1 MKKLKKG
8 KVRTKDGKLKD
19 IYYFTNTKQFNPLGH
34 FDSKT
39 LEDVF
44 NFAYNMSFG
53 GKGAHRNRRSGG
65 THRRKNGEIFTD
77 TYQGKLAEFAIY
89 DYFTKNGIS
98 MALPDLSAYQLGVW
112 DSFDFEINGTKI
124 AVKSTKSFGQLLLL
138 EKKDWNERGQYI
150 PNLESGNADYNAFIL
165 VRIDPSIASVM
176 KQNKL
181 YYSDEAERDRL
192 KNIILTQKSSYDIPG
207 VISRK
212 TLIKLIGQNF
222 FIPKGALLNSER
234 TIMDADNY
242 YIQTGD
248 MKDIKQLVDY
258 LKRKRQY

>member
-1 MKKLKKG
+1 MKKLKKR
-8 KVRTKDGKLKD
+8 KYRTEGGELKD
-19 IYYFTNTKQFNPLGH
+19 IYYFTNTKKFNSLGV
-34 FDSKT
+34 FDSQT

-44 NFAYNMSFG
+44 DFAYDMSFG

-65 THRRKNGEIFTD
+65 TYQRENREIFVD

-98 MALPDLSAYQLGVW
+98 MDLPDLSTYQLGVW

-124 AVKSTKSFGQLLLL
+124 AVKSTKAFGQLLLL
-138 EKKDWNERGQYI
+138 EKKDWNEKGQYI
-150 PNLESGNADYNAFIL
+150 PNLDSGNADYDAFIL
-165 VRIDPSIASVM
+165 VRIDPSIAPVM
-176 KQNKL
+176 KRNKL
-181 YYSDEAERDRL
+181 YYSDKVERNKL
-192 KNIILTQKSSYDIPG
+192 KNVIVTQESSYDIPG

-212 TLIKLIGQNF
+212 TLIKLIEQNF
-222 FIPKGALLNSER
+222 FIPKGALLGSER

-248 MKDIKQLVDY
+248 MSDISILVNY
-258 LKRKRQY
+258 LKSKK